1 MIYAVIIAVGLVAGA
16 AEFIL
21 LKRFTGAL
29 LSGNVLKAAA
39 VFPLKLL
46 LLAVG
51 LLPSI
56 IWRSDLLWLSG
67 CCIVVPLITC
77 AIVNGIRGSRNGGET
92 NE

>member
-1 MIYAVIIAVGLVAGA
+1 MQLLLPSGLVAGA

-77 AIVNGIRGSRNGGET
+77 AIVNGIRGIRKGGET